1 MKPLF
6 YRTGNHHLFLILK
19 TAAGQEW
26 IALLGKRKPNFPFWG
41 DRFENATFYNVTQD
55 RLFHATAHEL
65 LSLHFEKGPVWKISG
80 REPFSFSIDLE
91 PNYKRTKR
99 ILAMARFRYHLPSLS
114 FQNGKVDSYGQSRG
128 NLSSEQGE
136 REGEAPTAL
145 PLEGAT
151 QAPIIENDPIVSG
164 HGFSEQ
170 GKMIFFTLKDMEV
183 PFQYD
188 LWLESQGGG
197 GCLNWQGHPTQF
209 KSLFQKQLKDDWR
222 WGCGK
227 DFIPKNTKVL
237 AVTHIPL
244 KNWGLRR
251 EIVVCHTG
259 GNQKWFG
266 LRESFHV

>member
-65 LSLHFEKGPVWKISG
+65 LSLHFEKDPVWKISG
-80 REPFSFSIDLE
+80 QEPFSFSIDLD

-99 ILAMARFRYHLPSLS
+99 ILAMARFSYHLPSLS
-114 FQNGKVDSYGQSRG
+114 FQNGK
-128 NLSSEQGE
+128 
-136 REGEAPTAL
+136 
-145 PLEGAT
+145 
-151 QAPIIENDPIVSG
+151 IEKDPIVSG

-170 GKMIFFTLKDMEV
+170 GKMIFFTLKNLEV

-266 LRESFHV
+266 LRETFHV